1 MGWRHWLSVLFLCT
15 ASCTGKTDFRD
26 NTDTEGASLSS
37 LNTDPFAQPPP
48 ERPSVFDSSAAQF
61 DEYMAGSTISVMSS
75 EGIGEPTLL
84 RLLAHPEMR
93 SITEI
98 AIREQQLGV
107 LAINAIMTAS
117 STERLHSLNLSGNPL
132 GNAGIKALAGA
143 SRLAQIETLQL
154 HKTGASS
161 EGIAALAASP
171 HLRAKNLFLGW
182 QPVGVQGAIALVGA
196 KQVKH
201 LRLESAEVGGE
212 GAVALIEHGRFTV
225 LSLITN
231 PIQLDGLS
239 QISASI
245 ESLSL
250 IECPLRLADIQ
261 RLAAAPAPGLK
272 ALSLKWS
279 PIGDDGLRALMNASW
294 FAQLESLDISA
305 SKASPAARRAFIQA
319 YGKGRFLSIF
329 RADL

>member
-1 MGWRHWLSVLFLCT
+1 MGWRHWLPMLFLCT
-15 ASCTGKTDFRD
+15 ASCTGKTNSGDD
-26 NTDTEGASLSS
+26 AESLSRQ
-37 LNTDPFAQPPP
+37 NTDPAAQPP
-48 ERPSVFDSSAAQF
+48 PSVFDSTAAQF

-93 SITEI
+93 AITEI

-107 LAINAIMTAS
+107 LAINAIMTAG
-117 STERLHSLNLSGNPL
+117 STEKLHSLYLAGNPL
-132 GNAGIKALAGA
+132 GDAGIKALAG
-143 SRLAQIETLQL
+143 SPRLAQIENL
-154 HKTGASS
+154 HLPNTGAGS

-182 QPVGVQGAIALVGA
+182 QPIGDEGAIALVGA

-212 GAVALIEHGRFTV
+212 GAVALIERGQFTS

-231 PIQLDGLS
+231 PVQLDGLS

-245 ESLSL
+245 ESLRL

-261 RLAAAPAPGLK
+261 RLAAARAPGLK

-279 PIGDDGLRALMNASW
+279 PIEDEGLRALMNAPW
-294 FAQLESLDISA
+294 FSQLESLDITA
-305 SKASPAARRAFIQA
+305 NKASPAARRAFIEA
-319 YGKGRFLSIF
+319 YGEGRFLSIF
-329 RADL
+329 RVDL

>member
-1 MGWRHWLSVLFLCT
+1 MVVGFGLLLGLSCQI
-15 ASCTGKTDFRD
+15 
-26 NTDTEGASLSS
+26 
-37 LNTDPFAQPPP
+37 TDPAAQPPP
-48 ERPSVFDSSAAQF
+48 EQSQVFDSTAAQF

-93 SITEI
+93 AITEI
-98 AIREQQLGV
+98 TIREQQLGV
-107 LAINAIMTAS
+107 LAVKAILTAS
-117 STERLHSLNLSGNPL
+117 STGGLHSLDLSGNPL
-132 GNAGIKALAGA
+132 GDAGIKALAGA
-143 SRLAQIETLQL
+143 PRLAQIETLQL
-154 HKTGASS
+154 HNTKAGS
-161 EGIAALAASP
+161 EGIAALATSP
-171 HLRAKNLFLGW
+171 RLRAKNLFLGW
-182 QPVGVQGAIALVGA
+182 QPVGDEGAIALAGA

-212 GAVALIEHGRFTV
+212 GAVALIERGQFTA

-231 PIQLDGLS
+231 PVQLDGLS

-250 IECPLRLADIQ
+250 IECPLRLTDIQ

-272 ALSLKWS
+272 ELSLKWS
-279 PIGDDGLRALMNASW
+279 PIEDEGLRALMNAPW

-305 SKASPAARRAFIQA
+305 NKASPAARRAFIEA
-319 YGKGRFLSIF
+319 YGEGRFLSIF